1 MSPHVY
7 ELLIFS
13 GVLAGL
19 TSLFYETAREN
30 TYFIT
35 KKDKKKV
42 ISFQERIRLL
52 KFSRVK
58 QFQYPS
64 AGKHVLLR
72 GTEAAFERYYEFTR
86 SENTPYKREVIIGAA
101 IKHPSDV
108 VYAALAPARH
118 HHVMAFMDEQDE
130 AGIGNTR
137 TQGFLTSRGRFIER
151 GEALILAKENRQIV
165 HKHPAFWE
173 LYTEDMW

>member
-72 GTEAAFERYYEFTR
+72 GTEAAFSRYYDFTGT
-86 SENTPYKREVIIGAA
+86 ENSPYKREVIIGAA
-101 IKHPSDV
+101 IKHPSNI

-118 HHVMAFMDEQDE
+118 HHVMAFMDEHGK
-130 AGIGNTR
+130 AGIENTR
-137 TQGFLTSRGRFIER
+137 DQGFLTSRGRFIER
-151 GEALILAKENRQIV
+151 GEALMLAKENKQII